1 MRIGTCD
8 PISIK
13 KHRFERKFI
22 MYDIAI
28 VGAGP
33 AGLTAAIYASR
44 ARKSVVVIEKE
55 GFGGQIVLSPGVE
68 NYPGVVGS
76 ISGADLASNLLE
88 KAMEF
93 GTVTEFDKVVSV
105 EKTDGGFICHG
116 EYGDYEGKALILA
129 TGAHHKKL
137 GIEGEERL
145 TGRGVS
151 YCAVCDGAFFKG
163 KTTCVIGGGST
174 ALADALLLSELCKKV
189 YLIHRRDEFR
199 GEAHVVERLK
209 EKANVEF
216 VLSSSPTEFIGN
228 DSLTAVR
235 LKKLTTGEET
245 VIDCDGAFV
254 AVGQAPDM
262 KDFESFIVLNA
273 GGYAQSGENCLTA
286 TPGVFVAG
294 DCREKAVRQLT
305 TAVSDGTVA
314 ALAACDYVDSL

>member
-1 MRIGTCD
+1 
-8 PISIK
+8 
-13 KHRFERKFI
+13 
-22 MYDIAI
+22 MYDIVI

-55 GFGGQIVLSPGVE
+55 SFGGQIILSPGVE

-76 ISGADLASNLLE
+76 ISGADLASNLLD

-93 GTVTEFDKVVSV
+93 GTVSEFDKVVSV
-105 EKTDGGFICHG
+105 EKTDSGFVCHG
-116 EYGDYEGKALILA
+116 EYGDYEGRALILA

-137 GIEGEERL
+137 GVEGEERL

-174 ALADALLLSELCKKV
+174 ALADALLLSELCEKV

-199 GEAHVVERLK
+199 GEAHVVERLREK
-209 EKANVEF
+209 ENVEF
-216 VLSSSPTEFIGN
+216 ILSSSPTEFIGE
-228 DSLTAVR
+228 DSLSAVR
-235 LKKLTTGEET
+235 IKNVVSGEET
-245 VIDCDGAFV
+245 VINCNGAFV

-262 KDFESFIVLNA
+262 EIFKELIELND
-273 GGYAQSGENCLTA
+273 GGYAQSGESCLTV

-294 DCREKAVRQLT
+294 DCREKSIRQLT

>member
-1 MRIGTCD
+1 
-8 PISIK
+8 
-13 KHRFERKFI
+13 
-22 MYDIAI
+22 MYDIVI

-33 AGLTAAIYASR
+33 AGLTAALYASR

-55 GFGGQIVLSPGVE
+55 SFGGQIVLSPGVE

-76 ISGADLASNLLE
+76 ISGADLASNLLD

-93 GTVTEFDKVVSV
+93 GTVSEFDKVVSV
-105 EKTDGGFICHG
+105 EKTDSGFVCHG

-174 ALADALLLSELCKKV
+174 ALADALLLSELCEKV

-199 GEAHVVERLK
+199 GEAHVVDRLK

-216 VLSSSPTEFIGN
+216 ILSSTPTEFIGE
-228 DSLTAVR
+228 DSLSAVR
-235 LKKLTTGEET
+235 IKNVISGEET
-245 VIDCDGAFV
+245 IIDCNGAFV

-262 KDFESFIVLNA
+262 DTFAELIELNG
-273 GGYAQSGENCLTA
+273 GGYAQSGENCLTV

-294 DCREKAVRQLT
+294 DCREKSIRQLT

>member
-1 MRIGTCD
+1 
-8 PISIK
+8 
-13 KHRFERKFI
+13 
-22 MYDIAI
+22 MYDIVI

-55 GFGGQIVLSPGVE
+55 SFGGQIILSPGVE

-76 ISGADLASNLLE
+76 ISGADLASNLLD

-93 GTVTEFDKVVSV
+93 GAVTEFDNVVSI
-105 EKTDGGFICHG
+105 EKTENGFVCHG

-137 GIEGEERL
+137 GIDGEEKL

-151 YCAVCDGAFFKG
+151 YCAVCDGAFFKE

-174 ALADALLLSELCKKV
+174 ALADALLLSELCEKV

-199 GEAHVVERLK
+199 GEAHVVERLREK
-209 EKANVEF
+209 ENVEF
-216 VLSSSPTEFIGN
+216 VLSSSPTAFIGE

-235 LKKLTTGEET
+235 VKDLVSEDEKLIT
-245 VIDCDGAFV
+245 CNGAFV

-262 KDFESFIVLNA
+262 DIFKNLIELNN
-273 GGYAQSGENCLTA
+273 GGYAKSGESCVTV

-294 DCREKAVRQLT
+294 DCREKSIRQLT

>member
-1 MRIGTCD
+1 M
-8 PISIK
+8 
-13 KHRFERKFI
+13 
-22 MYDIAI
+22 
-28 VGAGP
+28 
-33 AGLTAAIYASR
+33 
-44 ARKSVVVIEKE
+44 IEKE
-55 GFGGQIVLSPGVE
+55 SFGGQIVLSPGVE

-76 ISGADLASNLLE
+76 ISGADLASNLLD

-93 GTVTEFDKVVSV
+93 GTVSEFDKVVSV
-105 EKTDGGFICHG
+105 EKTDSGFVCHG

-174 ALADALLLSELCKKV
+174 ALADALLLSELCEKV

-199 GEAHVVERLK
+199 GEAHVVDRLK

-216 VLSSSPTEFIGN
+216 ILSSTPTEFIGE
-228 DSLTAVR
+228 DSLSAVR
-235 LKKLTTGEET
+235 IKNVISGEET
-245 VIDCDGAFV
+245 VIDCNGAFV

-262 KDFESFIVLNA
+262 DTFAELIELNG
-273 GGYAQSGENCLTA
+273 GGYAQSGENCLTV

-294 DCREKAVRQLT
+294 DCREKSIRQLT

>member
-1 MRIGTCD
+1 
-8 PISIK
+8 
-13 KHRFERKFI
+13 

-55 GFGGQIVLSPGVE
+55 GFGGQIILSPGVE

-76 ISGADLASNLLE
+76 ISGADLASNLLD

-93 GTVTEFDKVVSV
+93 GAVTEFDNVVSV

-137 GIEGEERL
+137 GIDGEERL

-174 ALADALLLSELCKKV
+174 ALADALLLSELCEKV
-189 YLIHRRDEFR
+189 YLIHRRNEFR

-216 VLSSSPTEFIGN
+216 VLSASPTEFIGD
-228 DSLTAVR
+228 DSLTSVR
-235 LKKLTTGEET
+235 IKDLVSGEER
-245 VIDCDGAFV
+245 IIECNGAFV

-262 KDFESFIVLNA
+262 AAFSDLIALNG
-273 GGYAQSGENCLTA
+273 GGYAQSVEDCLTV

-294 DCREKAVRQLT
+294 DCREKRIRQLT

>member
-1 MRIGTCD
+1 
-8 PISIK
+8 
-13 KHRFERKFI
+13 
-22 MYDIAI
+22 MYDIVI

-33 AGLTAAIYASR
+33 AGLTAALYASR

-55 GFGGQIVLSPGVE
+55 SFGGQIVLSPGVE

-76 ISGADLASNLLE
+76 ISGADLASNLLD

-93 GTVTEFDKVVSV
+93 GTVSEFDKVVSV
-105 EKTDGGFICHG
+105 EKTDSGFVCHG

-174 ALADALLLSELCKKV
+174 ALADALLLSELCEKV

-199 GEAHVVERLK
+199 GEAHVVDRLK

-216 VLSSSPTEFIGN
+216 ILSSTPTEFIGE
-228 DSLTAVR
+228 DSLSAVR
-235 LKKLTTGEET
+235 IKNVISGEET
-245 VIDCDGAFV
+245 VIDCNGAFV

-262 KDFESFIVLNA
+262 DTFAELIELNG
-273 GGYAQSGENCLTA
+273 GGYAQSGENCLTV

-294 DCREKAVRQLT
+294 DCPEKSIRQLT

>member
-1 MRIGTCD
+1 
-8 PISIK
+8 
-13 KHRFERKFI
+13 
-22 MYDIAI
+22 MYDIVI

-33 AGLTAAIYASR
+33 AGLTAALYASR

-55 GFGGQIVLSPGVE
+55 SFGGQIVLSPGVE

-76 ISGADLASNLLE
+76 ISGADLASNLLD

-93 GTVTEFDKVVSV
+93 GTVSEFDKVVSV
-105 EKTDGGFICHG
+105 EKTDSGFVCHG

-174 ALADALLLSELCKKV
+174 ALADALLLSELCEKV

-199 GEAHVVERLK
+199 GEAHVVDRLK

-216 VLSSSPTEFIGN
+216 ILSSTPTEFIGK
-228 DSLTAVR
+228 DSLSAVR
-235 LKKLTTGEET
+235 IKNVISGEET
-245 VIDCDGAFV
+245 VIDCNGAFI

-262 KDFESFIVLNA
+262 DTFAELIELNG
-273 GGYAQSGENCLTA
+273 GGYAQSGENCLTV

-294 DCREKAVRQLT
+294 DCREKSIRQLT

>member
-1 MRIGTCD
+1 
-8 PISIK
+8 
-13 KHRFERKFI
+13 

-55 GFGGQIVLSPGVE
+55 SFGGQIILSPGVE

-76 ISGADLASNLLE
+76 ISGADLASNLLD

-93 GTVTEFDKVVSV
+93 GAVTEFDKVVSV
-105 EKTDGGFICHG
+105 ERTEKGFVCHG

-137 GIEGEERL
+137 GIDGEERL

-174 ALADALLLSELCKKV
+174 ALADALLLSELCEKV
-189 YLIHRRDEFR
+189 YLIHRRNEFR

-216 VLSSSPTEFIGN
+216 ILSSSPTEFVGD

-235 LKKLTTGEET
+235 IKDLVSGEERL
-245 VIDCDGAFV
+245 IDCNGAFV

-262 KDFESFIVLNA
+262 DIFSDLIELNA
-273 GGYAQSGENCLTA
+273 GGYAKSGEGCVTV

-294 DCREKAVRQLT
+294 DCREKSIRQLT